1 MLQLIVDFTSVVMC
15 YVFGIVDFHTIIE
28 SAKKLSVETKSSEKT
43 KLQDEELQKIF
54 QLEKS
59 EVIMKSYGTSKI
71 GLRNIDGTL
80 YITPNHVLFFHSES
94 EKNVYPL
101 MSTKFLQKKSNLRI
115 ETAKKKYNYRLADVS
130 SVLKAIQL
138 SKESISD
145 VINVDQDVEI
155 DLKMNEDD
163 WNELFRDLAVIN
175 HESGF
180 EINSSENIY
189 YIQQGKV
196 EIFQNHNSL
205 GVVGE
210 KNLFGHISNLTKK
223 SDLTYKA
230 IEKVS
235 VFKLKK
241 EYLDLC
247 YSINSSLATKF
258 YLYLLE
264 ELLASKSV

>member
-1 MLQLIVDFTSVVMC
+1 
-15 YVFGIVDFHTIIE
+15 
-28 SAKKLSVETKSSEKT
+28 
-43 KLQDEELQKIF
+43 
-54 QLEKS
+54 
-59 EVIMKSYGTSKI
+59 
-71 GLRNIDGTL
+71 
-80 YITPNHVLFFHSES
+80 
-94 EKNVYPL
+94 
-101 MSTKFLQKKSNLRI
+101 
-115 ETAKKKYNYRLADVS
+115 LADVS

-145 VINVDQDVEI
+145 VINVEQDVEV

-163 WNELFRDLAVIN
+163 WSELFRDLSVIN
-175 HESGF
+175 YESGS
-180 EINSSENIY
+180 EINSSENIF

-196 EIFQNHNSL
+196 EIFQNQNSL

-210 KNLFGHISNLTKK
+210 KNLFGHISNLTRK
-223 SDLTYKA
+223 SDLIYKA

-247 YSINSSLATKF
+247 YAINSSLATKF

-264 ELLASKSV
+264 QLLASKNV